1 MKKKNWSL
9 MLITALVYVF
19 LIGPLLVIAA
29 ASFSETKALKFP
41 GEGFTLE
48 WYAKVLT
55 MSSFIDAAKLSVIIA
70 IAATGIA
77 LLLGLPAAYALN
89 RFRFRGKEAIKTL
102 FLSPVLIPVI
112 VLGFIM
118 LRYVV
123 NAYDLEVIPS
133 LLIGHTLLSI
143 PYVMRVVTSSLA
155 NFDFAVEEAACSLG
169 ATQVYTFFNVVLPN
183 IKSGIASACIMSIIN
198 SFNNVSLSAFLTG
211 PGVTMLPI
219 EIMSYVEYHF
229 DPTIAALATLLMAAT
244 LGVMLL
250 IEKTLGLQSVV

>member
-1 MKKKNWSL
+1 MKKHKALS
-9 MLITALVYVF
+9 LITFLVYVF

-29 ASFSETKALKFP
+29 ASFSETKALVFP
-41 GEGFTLE
+41 GEGFTLD
-48 WYAKVLT
+48 WYKQVLT
-55 MSSFIDAAKLSVIIA
+55 KNSFIEAAKLSIA
-70 IAATGIA
+70 IALAGTFIA
-77 LLLGLPAAYALN
+77 LLLGLPAAYAIN
-89 RFRFRGKEAIKTL
+89 RFRFKGKELVKTL
-102 FLSPVLIPVI
+102 FLSPVLIPCI

-123 NAYDLEVIPS
+123 NQYDLEVVPS

-143 PYVMRVVTSSLA
+143 PYIMRVVTSSLA

-169 ATQVYTFFNVVLPN
+169 ATRVYTFFHIVLPN
-183 IKSGIASACIMSIIN
+183 IKSGIASACIMSVIN

-211 PGVTMLPI
+211 PGVSMLPI

-229 DPTIAALATLLMAAT
+229 DPTIAALATILMAVT